1 MKEKIKKSL
10 ISLAGDNLKV
20 KENKKSLD
28 KKHKKFFLDTIY
40 RLENINSR
48 SEQLHTDFGMN
59 IVGYE
64 DNFFILIEDFVYE
77 LWGSSVASVVFWWV
91 SEVHDPKK
99 KDYYMEDQLT
109 GKRYIVRTPTQVYN
123 TLKKLKLFK
132 NL

>member
-40 RLENINSR
+40 RLETINSR

-59 IVGYE
+59 IVGY
-64 DNFFILIEDFVYE
+64 
-77 LWGSSVASVVFWWV
+77 
-91 SEVHDPKK
+91 
-99 KDYYMEDQLT
+99 
-109 GKRYIVRTPTQVYN
+109 
-123 TLKKLKLFK
+123 
-132 NL
+132 